1 MSNIISDINEETG
14 CRLPLPDRE
23 ALDGEG
29 KIAYDRLADRQDG
42 ALMGLKGPTAMTLH
56 SPAVNRHQTSLNNYL
71 RFDSSFGGAIREL
84 VILVAAR
91 EMDSRFEWAAHE
103 SEALKEGVP
112 AEVVDAVKFRKK
124 TNGLG
129 EDYAHLIE
137 YGRSVMQGHAVSP
150 DLFARLNAAY
160 GSKGVTDLAFLL
172 GNYVSL
178 AIFLATIDSQVPDG
192 NQTQLP
198 VS

>member
-23 ALDGEG
+23 ALDDEG

-71 RFDSSFGGAIREL
+71 RFDASFGGAIREL

-112 AEVVDAVKFRKK
+112 AEVVDAVKFHKISD
-124 TNGLG
+124 GLP
-129 EDYAHLIE
+129 EDYALLIE

-178 AIFLATIDSQVPDG
+178 AIFLATIDSQVPED
-192 NQTQLP
+192 NQAQLP

>member
-23 ALDGEG
+23 ALDDEG

-71 RFDSSFGGAIREL
+71 RFDASFGGAIREL

-91 EMDSRFEWAAHE
+91 EMDSHFEWAAHE

-112 AEVVDAVKFRKK
+112 AEVIDAVKFHK
-124 TNGLG
+124 NSDGLP
-129 EDYAHLIE
+129 EDYALLIE

-178 AIFLATIDSQVPDG
+178 AIFLATIDSQVPED
-192 NQTQLP
+192 NQAQLP

>member
-23 ALDGEG
+23 ALDDEG

-71 RFDSSFGGAIREL
+71 RFDASFGGAIREL

-112 AEVVDAVKFRKK
+112 AEVVDAVKFHKK
-124 TNGLG
+124 SDGLP
-129 EDYAHLIE
+129 EDYALLIE

-178 AIFLATIDSQVPDG
+178 AIFLATIDSQVPED
-192 NQTQLP
+192 NQAQLP